1 MKAIE
6 VVELIKVGFERPKWY
21 KRSVWNKAVKVMEYL
36 SDNTNGEI
44 VRTNSGGGDV
54 KYVATVEV
62 TNDKLMEWAV
72 SYKRSLGFPLSVVE
86 TLPELTRIAEDLGV
100 RVNNGAVLIE
110 YRRRH
115 PELAK

>member
-6 VVELIKVGFERPKWY
+6 IIELIKVGFERPKWY
-21 KRSVWNKAVKVMEYL
+21 KRSVWNKAVKVMEFL
-36 SDNTNGEI
+36 ADNTNHEVI
-44 VRTNSGGGDV
+44 RTYFGGGNV
-54 KYVATVEV
+54 KYAATVEV
-62 TNDKLMEWAV
+62 TNDKLMEWALN
-72 SYKRSLGFPLSVVE
+72 YKRSLGLLSVVE
-86 TLPELTRIAEDLGV
+86 ALPELTRIAEDLGV

>member
-72 SYKRSLGFPLSVVE
+72 SYKRSLGLPLSIVE
-86 TLPELTRIAEDLGV
+86 TLPELTRIAKELGV
-100 RVNNGAVLIE
+100 KVNNALVVKE
-110 YRRRH
+110 YDRRH

>member
-36 SDNTNGEI
+36 SDNTNHEVI
-44 VRTNSGGGDV
+44 RTYFGGGGV
-54 KYVATVEV
+54 KYLATVEV
-62 TNDKLMEWAV
+62 TNEKLMEWAV
-72 SYKRSLGFPLSVVE
+72 SYKRSLGLPLSVVE
-86 TLPELTRIAEDLGV
+86 MLPELTRIAEDLDV
-100 RVNNGAVLIE
+100 SVNNGAVLIE

-115 PELAK
+115 PELAR

>member
-6 VVELIKVGFERPKWY
+6 VIELIKVGFERPKWY

-36 SDNTNGEI
+36 SDNTDGEI

-62 TNDKLMEWAV
+62 TDDKLMEWAV
-72 SYKRSLGFPLSVVE
+72 SYKRSLGFPLSDA
-86 TLPELTRIAEDLGV
+86 LPELIRIAEALGV